1 MGVIIPWSGTP
12 SQHLYRFLPSKF
24 LVVPTGI
31 VSNCLTYLK
40 KRVTDNKDAQWS
52 VEYAP
57 GTKSRESR
65 IDGKMIA
72 INLTQFSVVGVSA
85 RRKRCRM
92 CEATETAPSLD
103 DEMRC

>member
-1 MGVIIPWSGTP
+1 MGVIFPWSGTP
-12 SQHLYRFLPSKF
+12 GQHGYRFLLIKF

-31 VSNCLTYLK
+31 VSNCLIYHR

-52 VEYAP
+52 VEYASR
-57 GTKSRESR
+57 TQSRESS
-65 IDGKMIA
+65 KMIA
-72 INLTQFSVVGVSA
+72 IHLTQFSVVGGPA

-92 CEATETAPSLD
+92 CEPAETAPSLD